1 MSVKNED
8 SIAQDSGCY
17 VKNKYTVKM
26 KRVGKVLL
34 WAIILVMIY
43 GAAMLV
49 GGDDFALALAYL
61 AMFAYKGFLFF
72 VLLAV
77 VAAWVGDYEG
87 LQK

>member
-1 MSVKNED
+1 MSFNKED
-8 SIAQDSGCY
+8 LIAPDPDCY
-17 VKNKYTVKM
+17 IKNKYAVKM

-34 WAIILVMIY
+34 WAIIFVMIY

-49 GGDDFALALAYL
+49 GGNDVALALAYI
-61 AMFAYKGFLFF
+61 AIFTYKGFLFI
-72 VLLAV
+72 VLFSI